1 MPGGYC
7 VDAVMVEEACAVQG
21 CACCKEGVVTLEEDR
36 ADARA
41 ASCVADVSHVVT
53 RSCSCNVDGS
63 DVETAGSSHSA
74 VKSNFQVNY
83 LYISVKCP

>member
-41 ASCVADVSHVVT
+41 ASCVADV
-53 RSCSCNVDGS
+53 
-63 DVETAGSSHSA
+63 
-74 VKSNFQVNY
+74 
-83 LYISVKCP
+83 